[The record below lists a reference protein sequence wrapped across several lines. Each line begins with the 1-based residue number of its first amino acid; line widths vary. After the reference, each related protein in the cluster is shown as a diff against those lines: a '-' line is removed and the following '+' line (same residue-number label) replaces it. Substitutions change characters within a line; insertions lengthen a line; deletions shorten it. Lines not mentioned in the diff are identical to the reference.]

1 MSMTPFPTHS
11 AHACLLPFS
20 IHFLY
25 RDRSDNTPL
34 HLAAKGGHA
43 EIASLLVKADAPL
56 EAKETYND
64 VSA

>member
-1 MSMTPFPTHS
+1 MHVYV
-11 AHACLLPFS
+11 LPFS

-25 RDRSDNTPL
+25 RDRCDNTPL